1 MKKVLVTGANG
12 YIAKHIIADLYK
24 NKFSVIGTL
33 RNIQKAKT
41 VQSDIENHLGHKIDI
56 AFKEVCLDSDEGWD
70 DAVSG
75 CDAIMHTASPFP
87 IKYVK
92 NEMDLINPAK
102 EGTLRVMNAA
112 KNNSIDRIIVTSSN
126 AAVYAGNKHITSF
139 DETMWSNLDSK
150 NVRAYTKSK
159 TVAEKAAWE
168 FAKKNSS
175 IVLTTIN
182 PVLVWGPG
190 IGNHS
195 SSASLKIFD
204 MLIKKALPMVP
215 KVKMPLVD
223 VRDVS
228 MAHVNALKLKNAENQ
243 RFLICQG
250 TYWFYDICK
259 ILIEMN
265 ISAPN
270 KQAPSFLIRFLS
282 LFDKKLKEITPF
294 LDYNF
299 EIKSDKAKK
308 IIDFNPIKLEKT
320 LKDTKSYLSNLL
332 NN

>member
-1 MKKVLVTGANG
+1 
-12 YIAKHIIADLYK
+12 
-24 NKFSVIGTL
+24 
-33 RNIQKAKT
+33 
-41 VQSDIENHLGHKIDI
+41 
-56 AFKEVCLDSDEGWD
+56 
-70 DAVSG
+70 
-75 CDAIMHTASPFP
+75 MHTASPFP

-112 KNNSIDRIIVTSSN
+112 KNNSIDRIIITSSN

-139 DETMWSNLDSK
+139 DETMWSNIDSK

-190 IGNHS
+190 IGDHS

-228 MAHVNALKLKNAENQ
+228 KLHIQSLENSKSDNKRIIATSQ
-243 RFLICQG
+243 NGISFLEISTMLRKLG
-250 TYWFYDICK
+250 FEKAPIN
-259 ILIEMN
+259 LI
-265 ISAPN
+265 PN
-270 KQAPSFLIRFLS
+270 KVIYSLAPFNREMRSTSFMIKRGCYETDISKTKAIFNWN
-282 LFDKKLKEITPF
+282 EIT
-294 LDYNF
+294 
-299 EIKSDKAKK
+299 
-308 IIDFNPIKLEKT
+308 LEKT
-320 LKDTKSYLSNLL
+320 LKDMTESLHLL
-332 NN
+332 DV